1 MSLGSVLMKCN
12 ATLLLVAGVVCAW
25 AQSPPSVIAGVY
37 TCTDAKGRK
46 LTSDRP
52 IAECTDREQKVLNPS
67 GTVRAKLGPS
77 LTALEKTEIERLER
91 REIEERNRIADE
103 RRRDRAL
110 LSRYPSKEVH
120 DGERRDA
127 IFQVQSVIQTAQNRL
142 TELAKQ
148 RVTIDGEME
157 FYKRD
162 PNKAPAYLRRQLQ
175 ENMESQVA
183 QHKFVREQEAEIAR
197 INSRFDEELTRLRQ
211 LWLLTAPA
219 R

>member
-1 MSLGSVLMKCN
+1 MSLGSVLMKGN

-67 GTVRAKLGPS
+67 GTIRAKLGPS
-77 LTALEKTEIERLER
+77 LTALEKTEIERRER

-157 FYKRD
+157 FYKKD

>member
-1 MSLGSVLMKCN
+1 MSKGRVLMKGN
-12 ATLLLVAGVVCAW
+12 ATLLLVACVTCAW
-25 AQSPPSVIAGVY
+25 AQSPPPVIAGVY

-52 IAECTDREQKVLNPS
+52 IADCTDREQKVLNPS

-77 LTALEKTEIERLER
+77 LTALERTEIERRER
-91 REIEERNRIADE
+91 REIEERNQVADE

-142 TELAKQ
+142 MELAKQ

-157 FYKRD
+157 FYKKD
-162 PNKAPAYLRRQLQ
+162 PSKAPAYLRRQLQ

>member
-1 MSLGSVLMKCN
+1 MSKGSVLMKVN
-12 ATLLLVAGVVCAW
+12 ATLLLAAWVACAW
-25 AQSPPSVIAGVY
+25 AQSPPPMIAGVY

-52 IAECTDREQKVLNPS
+52 IAECADREQKVLNPS
-67 GTVRAKLGPS
+67 GTVKAKLGPS
-77 LTALEKTEIERLER
+77 LTALERTEIERRER

-110 LSRYPSKEVH
+110 LTRYPGKEVH

-127 IFQVQSVIQTAQNRL
+127 VVQVQSVIQTAHNRL

-157 FYKRD
+157 FYKKD
-162 PNKAPAYLRRQLQ
+162 PSKAPAYLRRQLQ
-175 ENMESQVA
+175 ENMESQAA
-183 QHKFVREQEAEIAR
+183 QHKFVHEQEAEIAR